1 MRWLKV
7 VPSSSCDPVVLNLV
21 RIRNS
26 ISTLKL
32 VGVDILH
39 LLLLC
44 LGLHRHLLGLDSV
57 LQATGLL
64 SPTSSLG
71 GAHRSKASAGG
82 GLTYRLR
89 QSAVSEKYMR

>member
-44 LGLHRHLLGLDSV
+44 LGLHRHLFGLGSV
-57 LQATGLL
+57 LLATGLL
-64 SPTSSLG
+64 SPASSLG
-71 GAHRSKASAGG
+71 GAHRSEARVGG
-82 GLTYRLR
+82 GLLCWLR
-89 QSAVSEKYMR
+89 QSAISE

>member
-7 VPSSSCDPVVLNLV
+7 VPSSSSDPVILNLI

-39 LLLLC
+39 GLLLC
-44 LGLHRHLLGLDSV
+44 LGLYSHLFGLGSV
-57 LQATGLL
+57 LLATGLL
-64 SPTSSLG
+64 SPASSLG
-71 GAHRSKASAGG
+71 GAHRS
-82 GLTYRLR
+82 
-89 QSAVSEKYMR
+89 